1 LSKDGKERHDK
12 GEAEIKAAEAKQY
25 AEGTVDRVV
34 GKKGESPSP
43 RLAFLAMSTI
53 LGLTMMCNTRS
64 A

>member
-1 LSKDGKERHDK
+1 LTKDGKERHDK

-43 RLAFLAMSTI
+43 CLIFLLPSRTC
-53 LGLTMMCNTRS
+53 LG
-64 A
+64 

>member
-34 GKKGESPSP
+34 GKKGESRALVALCSIKYVWTD
-43 RLAFLAMSTI
+43 RI
-53 LGLTMMCNTRS
+53 V
-64 A
+64 